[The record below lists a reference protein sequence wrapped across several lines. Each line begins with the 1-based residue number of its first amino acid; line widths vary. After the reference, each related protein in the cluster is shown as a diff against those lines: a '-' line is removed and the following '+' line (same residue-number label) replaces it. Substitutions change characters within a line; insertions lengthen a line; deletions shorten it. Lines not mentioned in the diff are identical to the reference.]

1 MFARIV
7 EFIPKPEEKEE
18 FVKVVRNEV
27 LPILK
32 KQPGFRAL

>member
-7 EFIPKPEEKEE
+7 EFLPKMEKKDELI
-18 FVKVVRNEV
+18 KVVRNEV

-32 KQPGFRAL
+32 KQTGFL